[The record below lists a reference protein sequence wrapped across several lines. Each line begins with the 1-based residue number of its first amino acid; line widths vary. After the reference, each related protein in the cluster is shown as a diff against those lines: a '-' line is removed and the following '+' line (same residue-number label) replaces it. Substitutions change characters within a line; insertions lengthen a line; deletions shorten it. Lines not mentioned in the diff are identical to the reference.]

1 MLKLWFD
8 VCSTRKALPLT
19 SFIYLLFIG
28 SGAFTPEPLWLK
40 KPRPVGLTC
49 SGFCFRNRHHKR
61 EKKLPSALSVT
72 LSRGHLLYVK
82 KPSNP
87 PEKTVEFPHTV
98 WRLKRKVFIV
108 HWLASLSRTADV

>member
-8 VCSTRKALPLT
+8 VCSTQKALPLT

-40 KPRPVGLTC
+40 KPGPVGLTC

-72 LSRGHLLYVK
+72 LSGWAFVVRQKTL
-82 KPSNP
+82 KP
-87 PEKTVEFPHTV
+87 T
-98 WRLKRKVFIV
+98 
-108 HWLASLSRTADV
+108 